1 MKKFL
6 ITFICLFFYNIIE
19 IKSSEIIK
27 MSCEYEHDLIK
38 KRQKNIGFL
47 KDIDRSQICKI
58 FSCSDVIEIHRTNF
72 QSNGKEEYRLRNSWF
87 NHQGILLDNF
97 LKTDKVLKVTTFV
110 SQAYFLESYTINRIT
125 GKTKRIFYKFD
136 DPEFFDEISKLE
148 KNKTKKRQLY
158 NSRGK
163 LSLETLKYYSI
174 EPREIFYFEGS
185 CFEGVGV

>member
-6 ITFICLFFYNIIE
+6 IIFICLFFYNIEE

-27 MSCEYEHDLIK
+27 MSCEYEQNLIK
-38 KRQKNIGFL
+38 IKRKNIGFL
-47 KDIDRSQICKI
+47 KDIDRTQICKI
-58 FSCSDVIEIHRTNF
+58 FSCSDIVEIHRNNF
-72 QSNGKEEYRLRNSWF
+72 ESNGKEEYRLRNTWF

-97 LKTDKVLKVTTFV
+97 LKTDKELIITTFV

-136 DPEFFDEISKLE
+136 DPEFFNEISKLE
-148 KNKTKKRQLY
+148 KNKTKKRPLY
-158 NSRGK
+158 NSSGK
-163 LSLETLKYYSI
+163 LSLETLKYYTI

-185 CFEGVGV
+185 CLEGVGV

>member
-27 MSCEYEHDLIK
+27 MSCEYDHDLIK

-72 QSNGKEEYRLRNSWF
+72 QPNGKEEYRLKNTWF

-97 LKTDKVLKVTTFV
+97 LKTDKVLNVTTFV

-125 GKTKRIFYKFD
+125 GKTKRIFYRFD
-136 DPEFFDEISKLE
+136 DPEFFNEISKLE
-148 KNKTKKRQLY
+148 KDKTKNRLLY
-158 NSRGK
+158 NSSGK